1 MSEQVVKA
9 KNEGRV
15 AAGKRLAEWNRT
27 RKPNKN
33 KENKK
38 QVESS
43 DDSSVPISAQEPVSA
58 ASNTTLYG
66 CAAVALAGIA
76 AFYFWKRNTTPQPTV
91 AKPENDIASA
101 APLGA
106 R

>member
-15 AAGKRLAEWNRT
+15 AAGKRLAEWNR
-27 RKPNKN
+27 KN

-76 AFYFWKRNTTPQPTV
+76 AFYFWKRNTTPQPAV